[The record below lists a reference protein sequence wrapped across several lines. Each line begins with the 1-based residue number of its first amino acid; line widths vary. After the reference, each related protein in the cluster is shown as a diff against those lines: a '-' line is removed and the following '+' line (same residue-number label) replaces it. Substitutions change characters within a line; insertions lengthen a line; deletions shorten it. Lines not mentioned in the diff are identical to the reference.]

1 MLGHDR
7 EPTRRYRPFWT
18 PTFYF
23 LDPEGHSHLDWPGM
37 IPTEALLPFLD
48 LGEALVGLRRGRFK
62 EAVAL
67 LEGVV
72 ENHPDSV
79 FAPEALWWLG
89 VVLHVT
95 AGDGSALARTREMIR
110 ERYPDSAA
118 ALRV

>member
-1 MLGHDR
+1 
-7 EPTRRYRPFWT
+7 
-18 PTFYF
+18 
-23 LDPEGHSHLDWPGM
+23 M

-62 EAVAL
+62 EAVTL

-72 ENHPDSV
+72 DRHPDSV

-95 AGDGSALARTREMIR
+95 AGDGTALARTRKTLQ
-110 ERYPDSAA
+110 ERYPDSPA
-118 ALRV
+118 ALRVLQNTM